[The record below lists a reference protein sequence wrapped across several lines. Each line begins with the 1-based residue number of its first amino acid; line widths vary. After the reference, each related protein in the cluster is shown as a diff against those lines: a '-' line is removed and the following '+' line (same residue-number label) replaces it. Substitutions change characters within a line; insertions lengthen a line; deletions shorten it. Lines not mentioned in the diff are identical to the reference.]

1 MRWQRRRRR
10 CLQLAHDEL
19 VAAEPISMTA
29 LILSSI
35 CSAGPAHEL
44 SQSGH
49 LARACRTVKIQC
61 SHESDRKVQ
70 HVFFRVAVLQLRHR
84 TGAPGGHALFV
95 CDTVRAVDHTRP
107 LGCAESAQTRTLSRP
122 SRLRIGRYQSRWA
135 RQRVSRPHYPPL
147 SSHELSTGRKPL
159 HFTAA
164 RDRQF

>member
-10 CLQLAHDEL
+10 RLQLAHDEL

-84 TGAPGGHALFV
+84 TGAPEAMPCLCV
-95 CDTVRAVDHTRP
+95 TRCVLWIIRDLLDAQNRRRP
-107 LGCAESAQTRTLSRP
+107 VHYRGLLASASADINQDGPDNVFPARITLLY
-122 SRLRIGRYQSRWA
+122 LRMN
-135 RQRVSRPHYPPL
+135 
-147 SSHELSTGRKPL
+147 
-159 HFTAA
+159 
-164 RDRQF
+164 